1 MDLLKKIID
10 LSDVYDEPSA
20 MAHGGRIGFYKA
32 GQVKPQ
38 PQYALDQ
45 AREYYG
51 REFKDLPSANKGL
64 IKSGR
69 IKELLDEGKTSKMQ
83 YAETA
88 KYKDLIKEKVKASKK
103 AGKPESYQS
112 LYRFLK
118 GKGYPI
124 TQEAIDAGYE
134 KVNKPR
140 ALINKALGSPV
151 PGKDNQFSGGLRNY
165 LTKDKTV
172 YAKHAKAAQKAV
184 LKAIGKQPEIL
195 EFVLNNPDTDTPD
208 IAKKF
213 NLKKREVNDK
223 LKKILTRVYLSK
235 EPGAST
241 WVQKYSKE
249 QLSEVVRNIRG
260 LPSFTDDFEKRMTSL
275 IQEAYKDKPRNTYL
289 KARKRYFDYSKAVRA
304 ISDKFGKVAE
314 YNLDHIIPLDFLYKS
329 KEGRDPMDLIRVRP
343 TTRAV
348 NTFKSR
354 FDRAFI
360 KLAKQLQEKPY
371 SETLQGQRKAFNNLS
386 KVLPKEFK
394 LGEITPKG
402 DFKSFKAKPL
412 SGTQSYLQAVKD
424 APTEQNILIDYLKTN
439 KDKPEFKNALKKVG
453 MDPNQF
459 IALAE
464 KRKLPAKKIV
474 NFLDKEI
481 SKGSMQLFSN
491 PFFNPS
497 LMGKVVGDLGKG
509 VNVGLGPTGMIAL
522 TKYLEPEGGYD
533 LSKTGDR
540 LGFEAE
546 AALAKPLVSG
556 AVSVT
561 DKIKNPMLRKIAE
574 RAALAGMSPAFA
586 MRAAR
591 VGTPVGLA
599 SLAGEGLYSVA
610 KHSKPNYYID
620 PKTQEPTFYKREKAS
635 DVFPTFLDIY
645 DQAQKIAKEKGISY
659 KEALQQIDPS
669 RFYDLNKASG
679 GRAGYMGGGI
689 TGIRKPHAI
698 PPERQG
704 LRSIMINGKKS

>member
-1 MDLLKKIID
+1 MNIKDYAQMMRYLTRPR
-10 LSDVYDEPSA
+10 DVVPDPSSMVQGPRN
-20 MAHGGRIGFYKA
+20 MANGGRAGFYKA

-51 REFKDLPSANKGL
+51 REFKDLPGANKAL

-69 IKELLDEGKTSKMQ
+69 VKKLLDEGKTSKMQ

-112 LYRFLK
+112 LYKFLK
-118 GKGYPI
+118 NEGFPI
-124 TQEAIDAGYE
+124 TQEDIDAGYE
-134 KVNKPR
+134 KVNRPR
-140 ALINKALGSPV
+140 ALINKALGNPV
-151 PGKDNQFSGGLRNY
+151 PGKSNQFSGGLINY
-165 LTKDKTV
+165 LTTDETTL
-172 YAKHAKAAQKAV
+172 AKNRKAV
-184 LKAIGKQPEIL
+184 QSAVSKAIGKQPEIL

-213 NLKKREVNDK
+213 NLKKREVTDQ

-235 EPGAST
+235 EPDAST

-249 QLSEVVRNIRG
+249 QLSDVVKNIRG

-275 IQEAYKDKPRNTYL
+275 IQEAYKDKPRDTYL
-289 KARKRYFDYSKAVRA
+289 KARKRYFDYSNAVRA
-304 ISDKFGKVAE
+304 VSDKFGKAAE

-360 KLAKQLQEKPY
+360 GLSKQLQKNPNNQK
-371 SETLQGQRKAFNNLS
+371 LQGQRKAFNNLS

-394 LGEITPKG
+394 LGEITPEG
-402 DFKSFKAKPL
+402 NFKSFKAKPL

-424 APTEQNILIDYLKTN
+424 APTEQNILIDYLKTS

-453 MDPNQF
+453 MNPNQF

-464 KRKLPAKKIV
+464 KRKLPAKKIS

-481 SKGSMQLFSN
+481 SKGSMKMFSN
-491 PFFNPS
+491 PFFDPS
-497 LMGKVVGDLGKG
+497 LMGKVVSDMGKG
-509 VNVGLGPTGMIAL
+509 INVGLGPTGMIAL

-533 LSKTGDR
+533 LSRTGDR

-556 AVSVT
+556 AAGVT
-561 DKIKNPMLRKIAE
+561 DKIKNPMLRKVAE
-574 RAALAGMSPAFA
+574 RAALAGMSPAMA
-586 MRAAR
+586 MRLAR
-591 VGTPVGLA
+591 VASPLGIA
-599 SLAGEGLYSVA
+599 SLGLEGLY
-610 KHSKPNYYID
+610 H
-620 PKTQEPTFYKREKAS
+620 
-635 DVFPTFLDIY
+635 
-645 DQAQKIAKEKGISY
+645 G
-659 KEALQQIDPS
+659 
-669 RFYDLNKASG
+669 
-679 GRAGYMGGGI
+679 
-689 TGIRKPHAI
+689 
-698 PPERQG
+698 
-704 LRSIMINGKKS
+704 GKKGYEEYQKMQGMTEQEKSDYLADVYEKQGGVFGEGA